1 MMVLVVPSSTLFK
14 LLLLLSLFMLLLLLL
29 FNRRRATSS
38 LVIFEVLKFSKTS
51 RTCSSLS
58 IFTSSFLPPL
68 FILLLI
74 SDAMLLVYKKQKTLG
89 VFCLLFTTS
98 TTATTNLLR
107 AHGYTH
113 KLTRARDSFSFS
125 FSFSCQTDF
134 VVTVRFPNTQQVR
147 YFCLFLSF
155 VRNARLFFNQFFSRL
170 LHKIFI
176 SFICIRESL

>member
-68 FILLLI
+68 ILLLI

-89 VFCLLFTTS
+89 VFCLLFTTI

>member
-14 LLLLLSLFMLLLLLL
+14 LLLLLSLFMLLLL

-38 LVIFEVLKFSKTS
+38 LVIFEVLKFSNTS

-68 FILLLI
+68 ILLLI
-74 SDAMLLVYKKQKTLG
+74 SDAMLLVYENQKTR
-89 VFCLLFTTS
+89 VFCLLFTIA

-107 AHGYTH
+107 AHRYTH

-125 FSFSCQTDF
+125 FSFSACQTDF
-134 VVTVRFPNTQQVR
+134 VVTVRFPNTQVR
-147 YFCLFLSF
+147 YFCLFNF
-155 VRNARLFFNQFFSRL
+155 VRNARLFFNQFFSRP
-170 LHKIFI
+170 LHN
-176 SFICIRESL
+176 SSSHSYVRESL

>member
-89 VFCLLFTTS
+89 VFCLLFTTI

-113 KLTRARDSFSFS
+113 KLTRARDS